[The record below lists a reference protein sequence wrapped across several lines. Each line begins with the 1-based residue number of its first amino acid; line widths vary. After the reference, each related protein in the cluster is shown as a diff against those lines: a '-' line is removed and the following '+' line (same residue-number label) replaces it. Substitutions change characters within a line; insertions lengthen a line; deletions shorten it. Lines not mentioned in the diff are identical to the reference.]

1 MLIQNQSNI
10 TYNEVMPS
18 GEKSLKN
25 VKSNLVITEI
35 LSYMVSKIISCDKTS
50 VQEGEIACNTVT
62 ITNSSSTKMFN
73 NIFKIPQLNGASFV
87 EGSVKINGISVP
99 DYDPIQGF
107 TIPDLNANE
116 TVIIEYEIKATN
128 ALKTEQAAH
137 FATLNYNVIDTIRGN
152 VNYSENTDTILLKII
167 SDKINFVKSVD
178 KYVAVKG
185 EKLHYTI
192 KITNIGNITKT
203 DMVFK
208 DPIPYGTTFVANS
221 VKVNG
226 IGYSVYNP
234 EIGFAIR
241 SLAPN
246 EFITIEFDVRVN

>member
-18 GEKSLKN
+18 GEKSLRN
-25 VKSNLVITEI
+25 AVSNLVTTEV
-35 LSYMVSKIISCDKTS
+35 LSYMISKIISCDKTF

-62 ITNSSSTKMFN
+62 ITNNSATKLFD
-73 NIFKIPQLNGASFV
+73 NIFKIPQFNGASFV

-99 DYDPIQGF
+99 DYDPIKGF
-107 TIPDLNANE
+107 TIPDLNAHE

-128 ALKTEQAAH
+128 TLKTEQTAH
-137 FATLNYNVIDTIRGN
+137 FATLNYNVLDPVRGN
-152 VNYSENTDTILLKII
+152 VNYSEKTDTLLLKII
-167 SDKINFVKSVD
+167 SDKLSFVKSVD